1 MQEKNNKV
9 PVSELGEKNLPSN
22 KLPSDQ
28 QDIGAPQASKLNS
41 DKDPAKKPVYKNW
54 WFWAA
59 IGGGL
64 LAVALIIVGLVYR
77 NNVMR
82 NQKTIADGWHEV
94 VAQSNATV
102 TLGKQIKTPD
112 QYSEYD
118 KQLHSFAQMLN
129 DKKYT
134 AGQMPTTLSNANA
147 VNQYKSFLDS
157 FNTYIGN
164 AATQAD
170 TVSDL
175 TTSDITQLNEQAA
188 KARDSANT
196 LKQNNSYLTEPM
208 PDDIYAIAAV
218 LDTIKNQIDTR
229 NSEAKAAQQA
239 AEAQKAKDAADLQT
253 VETNVGQYLTAFV
266 AGNGSTMRRYMTQA
280 FQNEFDFNQLTPE
293 SRATVYPA
301 SYRII
306 SAKKQDDGNYKANAN
321 VLFKYRDNSSQYTN
335 GYEYVLIPGSSVGW
349 LINTEKVGTGY

>member
-1 MQEKNNKV
+1 MQEKNNIV
-9 PVSELGEKNLPSN
+9 PVSELGEKNLPSD
-22 KLPSDQ
+22 KPPLDQ
-28 QDIGAPQASKLNS
+28 KVSETTD
-41 DKDPAKKPVYKNW
+41 DKSTKKATKKPIYKNP
-54 WFWAA
+54 WFWVA
-59 IGGGL
+59 IGGGV
-64 LAVALIIVGLVYR
+64 LAVILLVVGLVYR

-82 NQKTIADGWHEV
+82 NQKTISDGWHEV
-94 VAQSNATV
+94 VAQANATV

-118 KQLHSFAQMLN
+118 KQLHGFAQMLN
-129 DKKYT
+129 DKKY
-134 AGQMPTTLSNANA
+134 AAAQMPTFLSNTNS
-147 VNQYKSFLDS
+147 VNQYKGFLDS

-175 TTSDITQLNEQAA
+175 TSADVSQLNEQAS

-196 LKQNNSYLTEPM
+196 LKQANSYLTEPM
-208 PDDIYAIAAV
+208 PDDIYAIATV

-229 NSEAKAAQQA
+229 NSEAKAAAQA
-239 AEAQKAKDAADLQT
+239 AEAQKAKDAADAQT

-266 AGNGSTMRRYMTQA
+266 AGNASTMRRYMTQA

-293 SRATVYPA
+293 SRATVYPS

-306 SAKKQDDGNYKANAN
+306 SVKKQDDGNYKASAN

-335 GYEYVLIPGSSVGW
+335 GYEYMLIPGGSVGW
-349 LINTEKVGTGY
+349 LINTEKVGTGF